1 MKKLFV
7 MFATVAAFTLASCG
21 GKAEQK
27 ATENAADTA
36 PAVEAPKTEE
46 KAPEAKV
53 DSNSVK
59 KEGVQEAPK
68 VEGAG
73 EMKKEEAKP
82 AAEVKKEEVKK

>member
-21 GKAEQK
+21 GKPDQK
-27 ATENAADTA
+27 ATEEKKEDTA
-36 PAVEAPKTEE
+36 PATETPKEE
-46 KAPEAKV
+46 VKPAGEVKT
-53 DSNSVK
+53 DSSAK

-68 VEGAG
+68 EGA

-82 AAEVKKEEVKK
+82 AEVKKEEVKK

>member
-21 GKAEQK
+21 GKSEQK
-27 ATENAADTA
+27 ATEEVKKEDTT
-36 PAVEAPKTEE
+36 PAT
-46 KAPEAKV
+46 PEAEKQQPAGEV
-53 DSNSVK
+53 KQDSSAK

-68 VEGAG
+68 EGA

-82 AAEVKKEEVKK
+82 AEVKKEEVKK